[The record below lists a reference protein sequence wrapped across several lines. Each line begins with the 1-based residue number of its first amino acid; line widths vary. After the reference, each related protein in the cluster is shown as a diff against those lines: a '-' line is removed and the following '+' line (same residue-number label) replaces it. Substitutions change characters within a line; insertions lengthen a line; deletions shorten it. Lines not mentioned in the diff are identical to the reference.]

1 MKNLPSLSAKE
12 VIRIL
17 KKLGFEETR
26 QKGSHLVLFNRST
39 KRRTV
44 VPVHAGKDIKKSLL
58 RKIIEEDAG
67 VSVEEFL
74 EKR

>member
-17 KKLGFEETR
+17 KKFGFEEMR

-67 VSVEEFL
+67 VSIKEFL
-74 EKR
+74 DSR